1 LEFSF
6 DKADAV
12 ALIEEVILTYSSRP
26 ESLRLQLLGA
36 LNKLSFFY
44 KSDQK
49 LKQAAQV
56 FESIY
61 EIAKV
66 YNESIAF
73 VSLVEASFL
82 YSKMNDQQKA
92 LDFYEKSKNI
102 FPKTEYFDYYFQ
114 VLSRNFEKMNLDS
127 SVLWS
132 H

>member
-1 LEFSF
+1 MEFSF
-6 DKADAV
+6 DKTDAV

-61 EIAKV
+61 ELAKV

-73 VSLVEASFL
+73 VSLVEALFL
-82 YSKMNDQQKA
+82 YLKMNDQQKA
-92 LDFYEKSKNI
+92 LDCYEKSKNI

>member
-1 LEFSF
+1 MEFSF

>member
-1 LEFSF
+1 MEFSF
-6 DKADAV
+6 DKTDAV
-12 ALIEEVILTYSSRP
+12 ALIEELILTYSSRP

-36 LNKLSFFY
+36 LNKLALFY

>member
-1 LEFSF
+1 MEFSF
-6 DKADAV
+6 DKTDAV

>member
-6 DKADAV
+6 DKTDAV

>member
-1 LEFSF
+1 MEFSF
-6 DKADAV
+6 DKTDAV

-49 LKQAAQV
+49 LKQAAEV

-66 YNESIAF
+66 YNESFIF
-73 VSLVEASFL
+73 IVEQEML
-82 YSKMNDQQKA
+82 RVKIQKKMT
-92 LDFYEKSKNI
+92 FI
-102 FPKTEYFDYYFQ
+102 
-114 VLSRNFEKMNLDS
+114 
-127 SVLWS
+127 
-132 H
+132 